1 MAAVVVVVVV
11 AVVAAVVGGVVVVV
25 AVAAIVAAVG
35 HTFSRKLRWRLSPTT
50 LWREMRRPIL
60 TFMMPAA
67 QFCSLKLRVDRAMQ
81 LQRCCCTF

>member
-11 AVVAAVVGGVVVVV
+11 AVVAAVVGVVVV

-50 LWREMRRPIL
+50 PWREMRRPIL